1 MLICPEGSL
10 VMESKG
16 HKLLATSVEVMES
29 WEREW
34 LGWHGME
41 ERECIHY
48 QSQKPRESIIALHS

>member
-1 MLICPEGSL
+1 
-10 VMESKG
+10 MESKG